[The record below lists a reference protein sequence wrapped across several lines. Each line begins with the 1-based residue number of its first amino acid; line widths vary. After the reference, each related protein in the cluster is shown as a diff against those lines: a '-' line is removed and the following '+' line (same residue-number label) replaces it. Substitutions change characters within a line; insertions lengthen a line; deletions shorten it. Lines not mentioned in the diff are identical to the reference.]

1 MLFKR
6 KQRQADDKGQVTW
19 CIVEHSNQVFRA
31 QVQHVGRGKFKIL
44 NDNQERIHVGQIV
57 DASEILNC
65 END

>member
-6 KQRQADDKGQVTW
+6 KQKADDEGRMTW

-31 QVQHVGRGKFKIL
+31 QLQHIGRGRFKVL
-44 NDNQERIHVGQIV
+44 NDNQERIHVGQII

>member
-6 KQRQADDKGQVTW
+6 KQRQDDDEERMTW

-31 QVQHVGRGKFKIL
+31 QLQHVGRGKFKVL
-44 NDNQERIHVGQIV
+44 NDNQERIHVGQII